1 MILCA
6 LACAHADS
14 QRALNHLDRHR
25 LPAAGLDLFPNAGHS
40 GGESVDS
47 RAGCRR
53 GARGTHTAYLCGR
66 GSREERALTA
76 ELAAEE
82 GRTQYTYPAMDL
94 RASLFSLTVPWL
106 QFWHMECKAREAI
119 DWRHTYQDIT
129 SSCII
134 LIIEMC
140 AASADTKLQ
149 RKQNESADSTHRRR
163 CTAAVFDNIRPLGD
177 PLRARSESVPH
188 ARKLRLQLHTFPM
201 TSQLRASSPKAA
213 V

>member
-1 MILCA
+1 M
-6 LACAHADS
+6 
-14 QRALNHLDRHR
+14 
-25 LPAAGLDLFPNAGHS
+25 
-40 GGESVDS
+40 
-47 RAGCRR
+47 
-53 GARGTHTAYLCGR
+53 
-66 GSREERALTA
+66 TA

>member
-1 MILCA
+1 MRPI
-6 LACAHADS
+6 
-14 QRALNHLDRHR
+14 
-25 LPAAGLDLFPNAGHS
+25 
-40 GGESVDS
+40 
-47 RAGCRR
+47 
-53 GARGTHTAYLCGR
+53 
-66 GSREERALTA
+66 SREERALTA

-82 GRTQYTYPAMDL
+82 GRTQYACPAMDL
-94 RASLFSLTVPWL
+94 RASLWTVPWP
-106 QFWHMECKAREAI
+106 QFWRMECKAREAI
-119 DWRHTYQDIT
+119 DWRHTYQDVT

-134 LIIEMC
+134 SIIEMC

-149 RKQNESADSTHRRR
+149 HKQNESAHSTHRRR

-201 TSQLRASSPKAA
+201 TSQLRVSSPRAA